1 MSWTLQ
7 FIFQVAHIVFR
18 YGEGFASSGHASA
31 CVFGRRRMDLGNI
44 PMASLT
50 GLLVLNTL
58 SDTDGHLVGDAILRE
73 ISNRLQGSVRTHDF
87 IGRYAVRRNSN
98 HDPKLRPTGLAS
110 GSRKVKA

>member
-1 MSWTLQ
+1 MAGPDGSWKLSGDG
-7 FIFQVAHIVFR
+7 FFDWLAGVKHINDAH
-18 YGEGFASSGHASA
+18 
-31 CVFGRRRMDLGNI
+31 
-44 PMASLT
+44 
-50 GLLVLNTL
+50 
-58 SDTDGHLVGDAILRE
+58 GHLVGDAILRE